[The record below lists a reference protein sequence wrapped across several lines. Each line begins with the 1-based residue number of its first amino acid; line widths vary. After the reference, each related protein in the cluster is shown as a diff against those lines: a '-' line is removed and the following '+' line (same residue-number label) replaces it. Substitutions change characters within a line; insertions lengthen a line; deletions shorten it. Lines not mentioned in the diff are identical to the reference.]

1 MRIVILGAG
10 HLGYTIA
17 ELLSNEQHDVV
28 VADSDEEKL
37 SKVRDSLDVLT
48 ITANGTSPDFTRDP
62 DIRDASVF
70 VAVTE
75 MDEVNILASMLA
87 KKNGIP
93 HTIARIR
100 DPKFLQESTE
110 YLQENFDID
119 LVLSPELVTAKE
131 IRRILMTPAALN
143 VGDFAN
149 GRVRL
154 YETRIQR
161 QSPYIHIPFKDL
173 ELPDEILAAMIFRDH
188 QMIIPHGNDCLL
200 PYDNAYFIGAGRT
213 GTALAPMLEA
223 DGISVK
229 VIDLDPEQCRHISSK
244 LKKSIVLCGDGA
256 DIDLLMQEGVSEADV
271 VICTTKD
278 ERLNLLVALLAR
290 HLGAK
295 KTIVRVVRGE
305 YADLMTQV
313 GVDIALS
320 VRLLAAGEVLSYV
333 RSRSVVSVSL
343 LESAQVEAVE
353 VILESGAPAEGIP
366 LMKAGLPAEC
376 LVGAY
381 VRNETTHIP
390 DGRSV
395 LAAGDRV
402 IILIRTPCSAK
413 VLPYF
418 KGRKPL

>member
-200 PYDNAYFIGAGRT
+200 PYDNAYFIAAREYRKIQPRYGGKQYQAYQKGHHHRRRTDRNGACPHAGSRRY
-213 GTALAPMLEA
+213 
-223 DGISVK
+223 I
-229 VIDLDPEQCRHISSK
+229 R
-244 LKKSIVLCGDGA
+244 KS
-256 DIDLLMQEGVSEADV
+256 
-271 VICTTKD
+271 
-278 ERLNLLVALLAR
+278 
-290 HLGAK
+290 H
-295 KTIVRVVRGE
+295 
-305 YADLMTQV
+305 
-313 GVDIALS
+313 
-320 VRLLAAGEVLSYV
+320 
-333 RSRSVVSVSL
+333 
-343 LESAQVEAVE
+343 
-353 VILESGAPAEGIP
+353 
-366 LMKAGLPAEC
+366 
-376 LVGAY
+376 
-381 VRNETTHIP
+381 
-390 DGRSV
+390 
-395 LAAGDRV
+395 
-402 IILIRTPCSAK
+402 
-413 VLPYF
+413 
-418 KGRKPL
+418 